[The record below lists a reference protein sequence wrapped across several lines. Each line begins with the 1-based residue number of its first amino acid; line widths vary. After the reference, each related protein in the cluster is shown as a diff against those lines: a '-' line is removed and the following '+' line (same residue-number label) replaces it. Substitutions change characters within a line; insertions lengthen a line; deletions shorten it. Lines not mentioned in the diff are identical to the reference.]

1 MGTVAAQEVPFDAA
15 QARLLPVADMVMVL
29 MLSRPPSGTLRDTR
43 VTIVT
48 IYLAVFVAAVALIL
62 AALGIALVLA
72 GSSGLWIAA
81 AFLLLLLGLGC
92 ADLGVYGIRQ
102 RLLMRRGG

>member
-81 AFLLLLLGLGC
+81 ALLLLLLGLGC

>member
-1 MGTVAAQEVPFDAA
+1 MGTVAAQEIPFDAS
-15 QARLLPVADMVMVL
+15 QAWLLPVADMVMVL

>member
-1 MGTVAAQEVPFDAA
+1 MGTVPAQEVPFDAA
-15 QARLLPVADMVMVL
+15 QARLLPVADVIMVL

-62 AALGIALVLA
+62 AALGIALVLT